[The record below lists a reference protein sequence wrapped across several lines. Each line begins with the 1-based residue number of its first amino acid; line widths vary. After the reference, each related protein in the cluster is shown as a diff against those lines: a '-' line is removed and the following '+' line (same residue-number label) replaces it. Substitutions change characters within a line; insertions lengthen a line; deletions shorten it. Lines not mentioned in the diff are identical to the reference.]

1 MPGLGTIINAAGIII
16 GGIAGLLFGKLIKPR
31 MQETMTCA
39 CGICVI
45 FLGIAGAMEHMLTA
59 QESGAL
65 SSGGTMMVIAS
76 IVLGA
81 LVGELIN
88 IEAGLERFGGWL
100 RKITHSEGDGGF
112 VDGFVNASL
121 TVCIGAMAV
130 VGAIQDGIYGDYSTL
145 TAKAVLDLIIVMIM
159 TAAKGK
165 GCIFSAIPVVIFQG
179 VITALSRLIEPIM
192 TEPALA
198 NLSLVGSILIFCVG
212 VNLVWGKKVKV
223 ANFLPAIVFAV
234 ACAYLP
240 WF

>member
-1 MPGLGTIINAAGIII
+1 MPGLGTLINAAGIII
-16 GGIAGLLFGKLIKPR
+16 GGLGGLLFGKLIKPR

-165 GCIFSAIPVVIFQG
+165 GCIFSAIPVIIFQG

>member
-1 MPGLGTIINAAGIII
+1 MPGLGTLINAAGIII
-16 GGIAGLLFGKLIKPR
+16 GGFAGLLFGKLIKPR

-45 FLGIAGAMEHMLTA
+45 FLGIAGAMEKMLTA
-59 QESGAL
+59 HENGTL
-65 SSGGTMMVIAS
+65 VSGGTMMVIAS
-76 IVLGA
+76 VVLGA
-81 LVGELIN
+81 HLGELIN

-100 RKITHSEGDGGF
+100 KKVTHSEGDGGF
-112 VDGFVNASL
+112 IDGFVNASL

-145 TAKAVLDLIIVMIM
+145 TAKAVLDFIIVMIM
-159 TAAKGK
+159 TSAKGK
-165 GCIFSAIPVVIFQG
+165 GCIFSAIPVIVFQG

-192 TEPALA
+192 TAPALS

-212 VNLVWGKKVKV
+212 VNLVWGKKVRV
-223 ANFLPAIVFAV
+223 ANFLPGIVFAV

>member
-1 MPGLGTIINAAGIII
+1 MPGLGTVINAAGIII

-100 RKITHSEGDGGF
+100 RNITHSEGDGGF

-165 GCIFSAIPVVIFQG
+165 GCIFSAIPVIIFQG

-234 ACAYLP
+234 ACTYLP
-240 WF
+240 

>member
-1 MPGLGTIINAAGIII
+1 MPGLGTLINAAGIII

-59 QESGAL
+59 QESGDL

-165 GCIFSAIPVVIFQG
+165 GCIFSAIPVIIFQG

>member
-1 MPGLGTIINAAGIII
+1 MPGLGTLINAAGIII
-16 GGIAGLLFGKLIKPR
+16 GGVAGLLFGKLIKPR

-39 CGICVI
+39 CGVCVI
-45 FLGIAGAMEHMLTA
+45 FLGIAGAMEKMLTA
-59 QESGAL
+59 HENGTLAI
-65 SSGGTMMVIAS
+65 GGTMMVIAS
-76 IVLGA
+76 LVLGA

-88 IEAGLERFGGWL
+88 IEAGMERFGGWL

-112 VDGFVNASL
+112 VDGFVTASL

-130 VGAIQDGIYGDYSTL
+130 VGAIQDGILGDYSTL
-145 TAKAVLDLIIVMIM
+145 AAKAVLDLIIVMIM

-179 VITALSRLIEPIM
+179 VITALSRLIEPVM
-192 TEPALA
+192 TAPALD

-223 ANFLPAIVFAV
+223 ANFLPGIVFAV
-234 ACAYLP
+234 VCAYLP

>member
-1 MPGLGTIINAAGIII
+1 MPGLGTLINAAGIII
-16 GGIAGLLFGKLIKPR
+16 GGFAGLLFGKLIKPR

-39 CGICVI
+39 CGVCVI
-45 FLGIAGAMEHMLTA
+45 FLGIAGAMEKMLTA
-59 QESGAL
+59 HENGTL
-65 SSGGTMMVIAS
+65 VSGGTMVVIAS
-76 IVLGA
+76 VVLGA

-100 RKITHSEGDGGF
+100 KKVTHSEGDGGF
-112 VDGFVNASL
+112 IDGFVNASL

-145 TAKAVLDLIIVMIM
+145 TAKAVLDLIIIMIM
-159 TAAKGK
+159 TSAKGK
-165 GCIFSAIPVVIFQG
+165 GCIFSAIPVIVFQG

-192 TEPALA
+192 TAPALA

-212 VNLVWGKKVKV
+212 VNLVWGKKVRV
-223 ANFLPAIVFAV
+223 ANFLPGIVFAV

>member
-1 MPGLGTIINAAGIII
+1 MPGLGTLINAAGIII
-16 GGIAGLLFGKLIKPR
+16 GGFAGLLFGKLIKPR

-45 FLGIAGAMEHMLTA
+45 FLGIAGAMEKMLTA
-59 QESGAL
+59 HENGTL
-65 SSGGTMMVIAS
+65 VSGGTMMVIAS
-76 IVLGA
+76 VVLGA
-81 LVGELIN
+81 LLGELIN

-100 RKITHSEGDGGF
+100 KKVTHSEGDGGF
-112 VDGFVNASL
+112 IDGFVNASL

-159 TAAKGK
+159 TSAKGK
-165 GCIFSAIPVVIFQG
+165 GCIFSAIPVIVFQG

-192 TEPALA
+192 TAPALS

-212 VNLVWGKKVKV
+212 VNLVWGKKVRV
-223 ANFLPAIVFAV
+223 ANFLPGIVFAV

>member
-1 MPGLGTIINAAGIII
+1 MI
-16 GGIAGLLFGKLIKPR
+16 GGFAGLLFGKLIKPR

-39 CGICVI
+39 CGVCVI
-45 FLGIAGAMEHMLTA
+45 FLGIAGAMEKMLTA
-59 QESGAL
+59 HENGTLA
-65 SSGGTMMVIAS
+65 SGGTMMIIAS
-76 IVLGA
+76 LVLGA

-88 IEAGLERFGGWL
+88 IEAGMERFGGWL
-100 RKITHSEGDGGF
+100 KKITHSEGDGGF
-112 VDGFVNASL
+112 VDGFVTASL

-130 VGAIQDGIYGDYSTL
+130 VGAIQDGILGDYSTL
-145 TAKAVLDLIIVMIM
+145 AAKAVLDLIIVMIM

-179 VITALSRLIEPIM
+179 VITALSRLIEPVM
-192 TEPALA
+192 TAPALD

-223 ANFLPAIVFAV
+223 ANFLPGIVFAV
-234 ACAYLP
+234 VCAYLP

>member
-1 MPGLGTIINAAGIII
+1 MPGLGTLINAAGIII
-16 GGIAGLLFGKLIKPR
+16 GGFAGLLFGKLIKPR

-45 FLGIAGAMEHMLTA
+45 FLGIAGAMEKMLTA
-59 QESGAL
+59 HENGTL
-65 SSGGTMMVIAS
+65 VSGGTMMVIAS
-76 IVLGA
+76 VVLGA
-81 LVGELIN
+81 LLGELIN

-100 RKITHSEGDGGF
+100 KKVTHSEGDGGF

-145 TAKAVLDLIIVMIM
+145 TAKAVLDLIIIMIM
-159 TAAKGK
+159 TSAKGK
-165 GCIFSAIPVVIFQG
+165 GCIFSAIPVIAFQG

-192 TEPALA
+192 TEPALS

-212 VNLVWGKKVKV
+212 VNLVWGKKVRV
-223 ANFLPAIVFAV
+223 ANFLPGIVFAV

>member
-1 MPGLGTIINAAGIII
+1 MPGLGTLINAAGIII
-16 GGIAGLLFGKLIKPR
+16 GGFAGLLFGKLIKPR

-45 FLGIAGAMEHMLTA
+45 FLGIAGSMEKMLTA
-59 QESGAL
+59 HENGTL
-65 SSGGTMMVIAS
+65 VSGGTMMVIAS

-100 RKITHSEGDGGF
+100 KKVTHSEGDGGF
-112 VDGFVNASL
+112 IDGFVNASL

-145 TAKAVLDLIIVMIM
+145 TAKAVLDLIIIMIM
-159 TAAKGK
+159 TSAKGK
-165 GCIFSAIPVVIFQG
+165 GCIFSAIPVIIFQG

-192 TEPALA
+192 TAPALA

-212 VNLVWGKKVKV
+212 VNLVWGKKVRV
-223 ANFLPAIVFAV
+223 ANFLPGIVFAV

>member
-1 MPGLGTIINAAGIII
+1 MPGLGTLINAAGIII
-16 GGIAGLLFGKLIKPR
+16 GGFAGLLFGKLIKPR

-45 FLGIAGAMEHMLTA
+45 FLGIAGAMEKMLTA
-59 QESGAL
+59 HENGTL
-65 SSGGTMMVIAS
+65 VSGGTMMVIAS
-76 IVLGA
+76 VVLGA

-88 IEAGLERFGGWL
+88 IETGLERFGGWL
-100 RKITHSEGDGGF
+100 RKVTHSEGDGGF
-112 VDGFVNASL
+112 IDGFVNASL

-145 TAKAVLDLIIVMIM
+145 TAKAVLDLIIIMIM
-159 TAAKGK
+159 TSAKGK
-165 GCIFSAIPVVIFQG
+165 GCIFSAIPVIVFQG
-179 VITALSRLIEPIM
+179 VITALSQLIEPIM
-192 TEPALA
+192 TTPALA

-212 VNLVWGKKVKV
+212 VNLVWGKKVRV
-223 ANFLPAIVFAV
+223 ANFLPGIVFAV

>member
-1 MPGLGTIINAAGIII
+1 MPGLGTLINAAGIII

-65 SSGGTMMVIAS
+65 SSSGTMMVIAS

-159 TAAKGK
+159 TAANGK
-165 GCIFSAIPVVIFQG
+165 GCIFSAIPVIIFQG

>member
-1 MPGLGTIINAAGIII
+1 MLSG
-16 GGIAGLLFGKLIKPR
+16 
-31 MQETMTCA
+31 
-39 CGICVI
+39 
-45 FLGIAGAMEHMLTA
+45 LTA
-59 QESGAL
+59 YLPETAL
-65 SSGGTMMVIAS
+65 TVFDNLEFFIRIVLAA
-76 IVLGA
+76 VLGA

-88 IEAGLERFGGWL
+88 IEAGLECFGGWL

-145 TAKAVLDLIIVMIM
+145 TAKAVLDLIIIMIM
-159 TAAKGK
+159 TSAKGK
-165 GCIFSAIPVVIFQG
+165 GCIFSAIPVIAFQG

-192 TEPALA
+192 TDPALS

-212 VNLVWGKKVKV
+212 VNLVWGKKVRV
-223 ANFLPAIVFAV
+223 ANFLPGIVFAV

>member
-1 MPGLGTIINAAGIII
+1 MPGLGTLINAAGIII
-16 GGIAGLLFGKLIKPR
+16 GGIAGLLFGKLIMPR

-59 QESGAL
+59 QENGAL

-88 IEAGLERFGGWL
+88 IEAGLERFGVWL
-100 RKITHSEGDGGF
+100 RKITHSDGDGGF

-165 GCIFSAIPVVIFQG
+165 GCIFSAIPVIIFQG

>member
-1 MPGLGTIINAAGIII
+1 MPGLGTLINAAGIII
-16 GGIAGLLFGKLIKPR
+16 GGFAGLLFGKLIKPR
-31 MQETMTCA
+31 IQETMTCA

-45 FLGIAGAMEHMLTA
+45 FLGIAGTMEKMLTA
-59 QESGAL
+59 HENGTL
-65 SSGGTMMVIAS
+65 VSSGTMMVIAS
-76 IVLGA
+76 VVLGA
-81 LVGELIN
+81 LLGELIN

-100 RKITHSEGDGGF
+100 RKVTHSEGDGGF
-112 VDGFVNASL
+112 IDGFVNASL

-145 TAKAVLDLIIVMIM
+145 TAKAVLDLIIIMIM
-159 TAAKGK
+159 TSAKGK
-165 GCIFSAIPVVIFQG
+165 GCIFSAIPVIAFQG

-192 TEPALA
+192 TEPALS

-212 VNLVWGKKVKV
+212 VNLVWGKKVRV
-223 ANFLPAIVFAV
+223 ANFLPGIVFAV

>member
-1 MPGLGTIINAAGIII
+1 MPGLGTLINAAGIII
-16 GGIAGLLFGKLIKPR
+16 GGFAGLLFGKLIKPR

-45 FLGIAGAMEHMLTA
+45 FLGIAGAMEKMLTA
-59 QESGAL
+59 HENGTL
-65 SSGGTMMVIAS
+65 VSGGTMMVIAS

-81 LVGELIN
+81 FVGELLN

-100 RKITHSEGDGGF
+100 KKVTHSEGDGGF
-112 VDGFVNASL
+112 IDGFVNASL

-145 TAKAVLDLIIVMIM
+145 TAKAVLDLIIIMIM
-159 TAAKGK
+159 TSAKGK
-165 GCIFSAIPVVIFQG
+165 GCIFSAIPVIVFQG
-179 VITALSRLIEPIM
+179 VITVLSRLIEPIM
-192 TEPALA
+192 TAPALS

-212 VNLVWGKKVKV
+212 VNLVWGKKVRV
-223 ANFLPAIVFAV
+223 ANLLPSIVFSV
-234 ACAYLP
+234 AGAYLP

>member
-1 MPGLGTIINAAGIII
+1 MPGLGTLINAAGIII
-16 GGIAGLLFGKLIKPR
+16 GGFAGLLFGKLIKPR

-81 LVGELIN
+81 LVGELLN

-100 RKITHSEGDGGF
+100 KKVTHSDGDGGF
-112 VDGFVNASL
+112 IDGFVNASL

-145 TAKAVLDLIIVMIM
+145 TAKAVLDLIIITIM
-159 TAAKGK
+159 TSAKGK
-165 GCIFSAIPVVIFQG
+165 GCIFSAIPVIVFQG

-192 TEPALA
+192 TAPALA

-212 VNLVWGKKVKV
+212 VNLVWGKKVRV

>member
-1 MPGLGTIINAAGIII
+1 MPGLGTIINAAGIIV
-16 GGIAGLLFGKLIKPR
+16 GGLAGLLFGKLIKPR

-59 QESGAL
+59 QENGAL
-65 SSGGTMMVIAS
+65 TGSGTMMMIVS

-100 RKITHSEGDGGF
+100 RKVTHSEGDGGF
-112 VDGFVNASL
+112 IDGFVNSSL

-165 GCIFSAIPVVIFQG
+165 GCIFSAIPVVLFQG

-192 TEPALA
+192 TEPALS
-198 NLSLVGSILIFCVG
+198 NLSLVGSVLIFCVG
-212 VNLVWGKKVKV
+212 VNLVWGKKVRV

>member
-16 GGIAGLLFGKLIKPR
+16 GGLAGLLFGKLIKPR

-39 CGICVI
+39 CGVCTL
-45 FLGIAGAMEHMLTA
+45 FLGIAGAMENMLTA

-65 SSGGTMMVIAS
+65 SSGGTMMIIAS
-76 IVLGA
+76 IALGA

-100 RKITHSEGDGGF
+100 RKVTHSEGDGGF
-112 VDGFVNASL
+112 VDGFVTSSL

-145 TAKAVLDLIIVMIM
+145 AAKAVLDLIIVMIM
-159 TAAKGK
+159 TSAKGK

-179 VITALSRLIEPIM
+179 FITALSRLIEPIM
-192 TEPALA
+192 TKPALH

-223 ANFLPAIVFAV
+223 ANFLPAVVFAV

>member
-1 MPGLGTIINAAGIII
+1 MPGLGTLINAAGIII

-65 SSGGTMMVIAS
+65 SSSGTMMVIAS

-165 GCIFSAIPVVIFQG
+165 GCIFSAIPVLIFQG

>member
-1 MPGLGTIINAAGIII
+1 MPGLGTLINAAGIII

-165 GCIFSAIPVVIFQG
+165 GCIFSAIPVLIFQG

-198 NLSLVGSILIFCVG
+198 NLSLVGSMLIFCVG

>member
-1 MPGLGTIINAAGIII
+1 MPGLGTLINAAGIII

-165 GCIFSAIPVVIFQG
+165 GCIFSAIPVIIFQG

-192 TEPALA
+192 TEPAFA

>member
-1 MPGLGTIINAAGIII
+1 MPGLGTLINAAGIII
-16 GGIAGLLFGKLIKPR
+16 GGFAGLLFGKLIKPR

-45 FLGIAGAMEHMLTA
+45 FLGIAGAMEKMLTA
-59 QESGAL
+59 HENGTL
-65 SSGGTMMVIAS
+65 VSGGTMMVIAS
-76 IVLGA
+76 VVLGA
-81 LVGELIN
+81 LLGELIN

-100 RKITHSEGDGGF
+100 KKVTHSEGDGGF
-112 VDGFVNASL
+112 IDGFVNASL

-145 TAKAVLDLIIVMIM
+145 TAKAVLDLIIIMIM
-159 TAAKGK
+159 TSAKGK
-165 GCIFSAIPVVIFQG
+165 GCIFSAIPVIAFQG

-192 TEPALA
+192 TEPALS

-212 VNLVWGKKVKV
+212 VNLVWGKKVRV
-223 ANFLPAIVFAV
+223 ANFLPGIVFAV

>member
-1 MPGLGTIINAAGIII
+1 MPGLGTLINAAGIII
-16 GGIAGLLFGKLIKPR
+16 GGFAGLLFGKLIKPR

-45 FLGIAGAMEHMLTA
+45 FLGIAGAMEKMLTA
-59 QESGAL
+59 HENGTL
-65 SSGGTMMVIAS
+65 VSGGTMMVIAS
-76 IVLGA
+76 VVLGA

-100 RKITHSEGDGGF
+100 RKVTHSEGDGGF
-112 VDGFVNASL
+112 IDGFVNASL

-145 TAKAVLDLIIVMIM
+145 TAKAVLDLIIIIIM
-159 TAAKGK
+159 TSAKGK
-165 GCIFSAIPVVIFQG
+165 GCIFSAIPVIVFQG

-192 TEPALA
+192 TAPALS

-212 VNLVWGKKVKV
+212 VNLVWGKKVGV
-223 ANFLPAIVFAV
+223 ANFLPGIVFAV

>member
-1 MPGLGTIINAAGIII
+1 MPGLGTLINAAGIII
-16 GGIAGLLFGKLIKPR
+16 GGFAGLLFGKLIKPR

-45 FLGIAGAMEHMLTA
+45 FLGIAGAMEKMLTA
-59 QESGAL
+59 HENGTL
-65 SSGGTMMVIAS
+65 VSGGTMMVIAS
-76 IVLGA
+76 VVLGA
-81 LVGELIN
+81 LLGELIN

-100 RKITHSEGDGGF
+100 KKVTHSEGDGGF
-112 VDGFVNASL
+112 IDGFVNASL

-159 TAAKGK
+159 TSAKDK
-165 GCIFSAIPVVIFQG
+165 GCIFSAIPVIVFQG

-192 TEPALA
+192 TAPALS

-212 VNLVWGKKVKV
+212 VNLVWGKKVRV
-223 ANFLPAIVFAV
+223 ANFLPGIVFAV